1 VFAFSNFRAFF
12 VCARHI
18 TFSIKLTLLVSLRA
32 RTHALAMF
40 RQVSLGRFACPGG
53 SSETHTLRLVDAL
66 TNVTLVSGEI
76 DLLTADGL
84 GDANGYVW
92 TKTVTPSNARLRSGV
107 KYFLV
112 STETHGGDFFADA
125 QTMVQ
130 SAPGA
135 TRGFASPVFR
145 TTASPAVWTELP
157 VDHDNGVIG
166 GFCYGPLN
174 VETAAVVDA

>member
-1 VFAFSNFRAFF
+1 M
-12 VCARHI
+12 VC
-18 TFSIKLTLLVSLRA
+18 
-32 RTHALAMF
+32 
-40 RQVSLGRFACPGG
+40 QVSLGRFACPGG

-76 DLLTADGL
+76 DLTADGL

-92 TKTVTPSNARLRSGV
+92 TKTVTPSNARLRIGV

-112 STETHGGDFFADA
+112 STETHGGDLFADA